1 MSSNSTNEAF
11 SAYYLQRTTVELA
24 EDLDRV
30 RAAEDFK
37 TDSIQLLIHALQ
49 QGAATFTSDEQ
60 ERVAAAV
67 EEEEEENDES
77 SE

>member
-1 MSSNSTNEAF
+1 MSNTASSANEDF

-37 TDSIQLLIHALQ
+37 ADSIQLLIHALQ
-49 QGAATFTSDEQ
+49 QGAATFTPSEQ
-60 ERVAAAV
+60 QRVAAASA
-67 EEEEEENDES
+67 EEEETTE
-77 SE
+77 